1 MCLQNEL
8 AKSVDENSCM
18 LHYQTVFL
26 IVGGGVPSQLNYL
39 PQQSNLASVGE
50 MGEEGR
56 SKEER
61 RRRREGGE
69 EKEGRRGG
77 GEEEERRRGGEEE
90 ERRTREGGEEK
101 RRSYKLFY
109 TEAWRPYT

>member
-1 MCLQNEL
+1 
-8 AKSVDENSCM
+8 M

-69 EKEGRRGG
+69 EKEGRRRGG
-77 GEEEERRRGGEEE
+77 GEEEGRRGGGEEDERRRRGEKEE
-90 ERRTREGGEEK
+90 
-101 RRSYKLFY
+101 LQIVLH
-109 TEAWRPYT
+109 

>member
-1 MCLQNEL
+1 
-8 AKSVDENSCM
+8 M

-26 IVGGGVPSQLNYL
+26 IVGGGIPSQLNYL

-61 RRRREGGE
+61 RRRRGGGE
-69 EKEGRRGG
+69 EEGRRRGG
-77 GEEEERRRGGEEE
+77 GEEEEERRRRGEKEE
-90 ERRTREGGEEK
+90 
-101 RRSYKLFY
+101 LQIVLH
-109 TEAWRPYT
+109 